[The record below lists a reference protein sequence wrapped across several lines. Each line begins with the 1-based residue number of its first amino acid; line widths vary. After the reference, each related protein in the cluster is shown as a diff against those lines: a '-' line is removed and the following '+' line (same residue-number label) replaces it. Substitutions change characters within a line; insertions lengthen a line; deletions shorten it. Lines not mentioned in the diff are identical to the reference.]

1 MEYYVVALEFRSSK
15 RYIADLI
22 RAYAKKHDIS
32 VDVIQ
37 RDQKILLIFDD
48 KNNIDS
54 FTKLLDAVIPVSIFL
69 GKTTSYILDEK
80 LKIEEIDEPKI
91 PQNLAPCP
99 ACQEAMFDIRSRH
112 YYYPFTSCNNCG
124 PQAPFLEK
132 YPFARE
138 NSSFRFLNPCDAC
151 KNELEKN
158 PLRIKY
164 PLISCSQ
171 CGVALR
177 MVDKKSERIANDGPT
192 YRKLFEV
199 SAKVLSKGK
208 SLLVKT
214 PYGYRRFFQIQKD
227 QTYDAHTKVM
237 FCDAN
242 TISKHTLLIKDEFT
256 ALLSIERPLMR
267 VAAQSE
273 ELKEAFGSSILAKYP
288 DEGMSMLLAYELALL
303 GVEYI
308 GYEDAT
314 KESEADYLVEFDL
327 PIIAPQEST
336 LFVNQDKKAI
346 IDGTKTSFPALV
358 KTALPKAVV
367 AHAMVS
373 FPFEDTIIIDSMQRA
388 CDLEVEQLYVLEG
401 DDFAKEHPNAKIFKQ
416 SHASIMSVLA
426 ENALLSKDAVG
437 VYFDDNIEFLFCRA
451 NKPMTIIPSID
462 VDCNN
467 FWQDIATLR
476 AGSDRLVE
484 NFKEKFPEIYS
495 TLDNSQM
502 NANAF
507 EIAAVIIDVGQVNL
521 EGIAVEA
528 LKFLGKAGLAIDTHI
543 KDNRFESKAFLA
555 SIISYKLAGVE
566 QELLCY
572 SIFESIGD
580 YIADGALQ
588 LCEKSGSDTVAL
600 SGKNIANQILYGR
613 LKKKLGSKNIVTNI
627 EYPLSK
633 ENALYGALYL

>member
-32 VDVIQ
+32 VDAIQ

-80 LKIEEIDEPKI
+80 PKIEEIDEPKI

-99 ACQEAMFDIRSRH
+99 ACQEAMFDIKSRH

-132 YPFARE
+132 YSFVRK
-138 NSSFRFLNPCDAC
+138 NTSFRFLSPCDAC
-151 KNELEKN
+151 KSEFEKN
-158 PLRIKY
+158 PLRVGY

-177 MVDKKSERIANDGPT
+177 MVDKKSERIANDSAT

-199 SAKVLSKGK
+199 AAKILNKGE
-208 SLLVKT
+208 SLLMKT
-214 PYGYRRFFQIQKD
+214 PFGYRLFSKVQKD
-227 QTYDAHTKVM
+227 QTYDTHTKVM
-237 FCDAN
+237 FCNAN
-242 TISKHTLLIKDEFT
+242 SISHHTLLIKDEFT

-267 VAAQSE
+267 VATQSE
-273 ELKEAFGSSILAKYP
+273 ELKVAFGSSILAKYP
-288 DEGMSMLLAYELALL
+288 DEGMSMLLANELYHL
-303 GVEYI
+303 GIDYI
-308 GYEDAT
+308 GYKNAN
-314 KESEADYLVEFDL
+314 SETDADYLITFDL
-327 PIIAPQEST
+327 PIIAPQESM
-336 LFVNQDKKAI
+336 LSINQDKRTI
-346 IDGTKTSFPALV
+346 SSGERISFPSLV
-358 KTALPKAVV
+358 KDVTSKAVV

-388 CDLEVEQLYVLEG
+388 CDIEVEQLYVLEG

-426 ENALLSKDAVG
+426 ENTLLGKDAVG
-437 VYFDDNIEFLFCRA
+437 VYFEENIEFLFCRA

-462 VDCNN
+462 INCDN

-495 TLDNSQM
+495 TLDNSQL
-502 NANAF
+502 NANTF
-507 EIAAVIIDVGQVNL
+507 EIAAAIIDVGQINL
-521 EGIAVEA
+521 EGIAIEA

-572 SIFESIGD
+572 SVFESIGD

>member
-1 MEYYVVALEFRSSK
+1 MEYFVVDLAFSSSK
-15 RYIADLI
+15 TYIANLI
-22 RAYAKKHDIS
+22 KAYAKKFDVK
-32 VDVIQ
+32 VDVY
-37 RDQKILLIFDD
+37 QKDRKITLLFEQSSAL
-48 KNNIDS
+48 DS
-54 FTKLLDAVIPVSIFL
+54 FTQLLDEVLPASIFL
-69 GKTTSYILDEK
+69 GKSSSYIVEQNSIFEEK
-80 LKIEEIDEPKI
+80 DTPKL
-91 PQNLAPCP
+91 PFNLAPCP
-99 ACQEAMFDIRSRH
+99 ACQKEMFDIKSRY

-124 PQAPFLEK
+124 AQSPFLEK
-132 YPFARE
+132 YPFTRE

-158 PLRIKY
+158 PLRINY
-164 PLISCSQ
+164 PFISCSQ
-171 CGVALR
+171 CGIALR
-177 MVDKKSERIANDGPT
+177 MIDKKSERIANDSAT

-199 SAKVLSKGK
+199 AAKILNKGE
-208 SLLVKT
+208 SLLMKT
-214 PYGYRRFFQIQKD
+214 PFGYRLFFTLQKKQRVD
-227 QTYDAHTKVM
+227 LDTRVM
-237 FCDAN
+237 FCNAN
-242 TISKHTLLIKDEFT
+242 SISHHTLLIKDEFA
-256 ALLSIERPLMR
+256 ALLSIERPLIR
-267 VAAQSE
+267 VATQSE
-273 ELKEAFGSSILAKYP
+273 ELKIVFGSSILAKYP
-288 DEGMSMLLAYELALL
+288 DEGMSMLLANELYHLSID
-303 GVEYI
+303 YI
-308 GYEDAT
+308 GYKDAN
-314 KESEADYLVEFDL
+314 SETDADYLITFDL
-327 PIIAPQEST
+327 PIITPQEST
-336 LFVNQDKKAI
+336 LFINQDKRTI
-346 IDGTKTSFPALV
+346 SSGERISFPSLV
-358 KTALPKAVV
+358 KDAASKAVV
-367 AHAMVS
+367 AHSMVS
-373 FPFEDTIIIDSMQRA
+373 FPYEDTIVIDTAQRA
-388 CDLEVEQLYVLEG
+388 CDIEVEQLYVLEG

-426 ENALLSKDAVG
+426 ENTLLGKDAVG
-437 VYFDDNIEFLFCRA
+437 VYFEENIEFLFCRA

-462 VDCNN
+462 INCDN

-476 AGSDRLVE
+476 TGSDRLVE

-495 TLDNSQM
+495 TLDNSQL

-555 SIISYKLAGVE
+555 SLISYKLAGVE

-572 SIFESIGD
+572 SVFESIGD

-588 LCEKSGSDTVAL
+588 LCEKSGSDIVAL

>member
-1 MEYYVVALEFRSSK
+1 
-15 RYIADLI
+15 
-22 RAYAKKHDIS
+22 
-32 VDVIQ
+32 
-37 RDQKILLIFDD
+37 
-48 KNNIDS
+48 
-54 FTKLLDAVIPVSIFL
+54 
-69 GKTTSYILDEK
+69 
-80 LKIEEIDEPKI
+80 
-91 PQNLAPCP
+91 
-99 ACQEAMFDIRSRH
+99 QE
-112 YYYPFTSCNNCG
+112 
-124 PQAPFLEK
+124 
-132 YPFARE
+132 
-138 NSSFRFLNPCDAC
+138 
-151 KNELEKN
+151 
-158 PLRIKY
+158 
-164 PLISCSQ
+164 
-171 CGVALR
+171 
-177 MVDKKSERIANDGPT
+177 
-192 YRKLFEV
+192 
-199 SAKVLSKGK
+199 
-208 SLLVKT
+208 
-214 PYGYRRFFQIQKD
+214 
-227 QTYDAHTKVM
+227 
-237 FCDAN
+237 
-242 TISKHTLLIKDEFT
+242 
-256 ALLSIERPLMR
+256 
-267 VAAQSE
+267 
-273 ELKEAFGSSILAKYP
+273 
-288 DEGMSMLLAYELALL
+288 SMLF
-303 GVEYI
+303 I
-308 GYEDAT
+308 
-314 KESEADYLVEFDL
+314 
-327 PIIAPQEST
+327 
-336 LFVNQDKKAI
+336 NQDKRAI

-358 KTALPKAVV
+358 KIALPKAVV

-373 FPFEDTIIIDSMQRA
+373 FPFEDTIIIDSTQRA

-426 ENALLSKDAVG
+426 ENALLGKDAIG
-437 VYFDDNIEFLFCRA
+437 VYFEENIEFLFCRA

-555 SIISYKLAGVE
+555 SIISYKLADVE
-566 QELLCY
+566 RALLCY

-580 YIADGALQ
+580 YIGDGALQ